1 MTDTGLG
8 DSPTA
13 VQCPLC
19 PNWARSDSWH
29 IRHAERIRELEAELA
44 DAIRIREV
52 NRKLSDDWMARAE
65 KAEARVA
72 ELEKA
77 IRSALGE
84 IGDFPGIPEDWPRR
98 PFYWRTWLR
107 QLSGIVFEGERK

>member
-1 MTDTGLG
+1 MTRPDYQMQAILS
-8 DSPTA
+8 SPY
-13 VQCPLC
+13 
-19 PNWARSDSWH
+19 
-29 IRHAERIRELEAELA
+29 AERYIRELEAKLA
-44 DAIRIREV
+44 DAIRIREL
-52 NRKLSDDWMARAE
+52 NRELSDDWMARAE

>member
-19 PNWARSDSWH
+19 PYWARSDSWH

-44 DAIRIREV
+44 ILRSQV
-52 NRKLSDDWMARAE
+52 
-65 KAEARVA
+65 AEAKAWFAYSPERVPEWVKAKLAREREA
-72 ELEKA
+72 E
-77 IRSALGE
+77 
-84 IGDFPGIPEDWPRR
+84 
-98 PFYWRTWLR
+98 
-107 QLSGIVFEGERK
+107 

>member
-1 MTDTGLG
+1 MGLRLRLGRERRAGHLQDASGGSEGMTDTGLG

-72 ELEKA
+72 ELERELQFA
-77 IRSALGE
+77 IDL
-84 IGDFPGIPEDWPRR
+84 IGPE
-98 PFYWRTWLR
+98 
-107 QLSGIVFEGERK
+107 

>member
-1 MTDTGLG
+1 MTEAFVAKPSGK
-8 DSPTA
+8 
-13 VQCPLC
+13 
-19 PNWARSDSWH
+19 AREADARESL
-29 IRHAERIRELEAELA
+29 RLVRFMEARIRELEAELA